1 MFLADDSY
9 HLEKETSVIGKRF
22 GAGAMIVA
30 AGISLAAGLQAPAS
44 ATTQRAAAAA
54 AGWPWR
60 TAPGPAIPASESPAL
75 GALAMAG
82 PSRGWAAGFT
92 LAVGSGSPRFGPLLA
107 AWNGRTWRRVML
119 RLGVASS
126 RLDGLAAR
134 SATDAWAV
142 GSVSAWPKDTS
153 AQPLILHWNGRRWAR
168 VPAAPV
174 PGYAYVVLLSVAA
187 RSATDAWAVGE
198 AQPATSLELHPVI
211 EHWNGRRWR
220 LMNNPEVPAG
230 TALYFVREVGSRHVH
245 VLGVTAHPDGA
256 WTVQQ
261 ARNLL
266 MDLGERAAR
275 FRFLIRDRA
284 GQFTEAFDAVLKG
297 AGIEVVKI
305 PPRSPRANA
314 FAERWVRTVRAEVT
328 DRMLIA
334 GARHLSTVLD
344 EYVVHYNEHLPIGPG
359 TCSRRTLARSL
370 QLPSPISRQR
380 RYGVAGSSA
389 G

>member
-1 MFLADDSY
+1 
-9 HLEKETSVIGKRF
+9 VIGKRF
-22 GAGAMIVA
+22 AAGAMIA
-30 AGISLAAGLQAPAS
+30 AARISLAAGLRAPAS

-60 TAPGPAIPASESPAL
+60 TVPGPAIPATESPTL
-75 GALAMAG
+75 DALAMAG
-82 PSRGWAAGFT
+82 PSRGWAAGFI
-92 LAVGSGSPRFGPLLA
+92 LAVGNGPPRFGPLLA
-107 AWNGRTWRRVML
+107 AWNGRTWRRVMP

>member
-1 MFLADDSY
+1 
-9 HLEKETSVIGKRF
+9 VIGKRF
-22 GAGAMIVA
+22 AAGAMIAA
-30 AGISLAAGLQAPAS
+30 AGISLAAGLRAPAS

-60 TAPGPAIPASESPAL
+60 TVPGPVIPAPESPTL
-75 GALAMAG
+75 DALAMAG

-92 LAVGSGSPRFGPLLA
+92 LAVGNGPPRFGPLLA
-107 AWNGRTWRRVML
+107 AWDGRTWRRVVP

-174 PGYAYVVLLSVAA
+174 PGYAYVELLSVAA

-230 TALYFVREVGSRHVH
+230 TALTS
-245 VLGVTAHPDGA
+245 VTVAPDGQA
-256 WTVQQ
+256 WAAGNPDADVSQRGVVLHWTGRSWATAATPATSAVPRVSLDAVTM
-261 ARNLL
+261 ARNSVWAVG
-266 MDLGERAAR
+266 D
-275 FRFLIRDRA
+275 
-284 GQFTEAFDAVLKG
+284 AFDAHGNRIPYALRWNGRRWARVGVPAVAGGFFYTVTAAGHGEVIAGGIDDKG
-297 AGIEVVKI
+297 ALSAVWNGRSWAVSTNPKI
-305 PPRSPRANA
+305 TALNSLAYDGRQLTWATGGSNPSSRP
-314 FAERWVRTVRAEVT
+314 VMLVT
-328 DRMLIA
+328 
-334 GARHLSTVLD
+334 G
-344 EYVVHYNEHLPIGPG
+344 
-359 TCSRRTLARSL
+359 
-370 QLPSPISRQR
+370 
-380 RYGVAGSSA
+380 
-389 G
+389 

>member
-1 MFLADDSY
+1 
-9 HLEKETSVIGKRF
+9 VIGKRF
-22 GAGAMIVA
+22 RCRGHDRGRRDQFGGWPA
-30 AGISLAAGLQAPAS
+30 APAS

-54 AGWPWR
+54 AGWRPWR
-60 TAPGPAIPASESPAL
+60 TVPGPAIPAPESPTL
-75 GALAMAG
+75 DALAMAG

-92 LAVGSGSPRFGPLLA
+92 LAVGNGPPRFGPLLA
-107 AWNGRTWRRVML
+107 AWDGRTWLRVVP

-174 PGYAYVVLLSVAA
+174 PGYAYVELLSVAA

-230 TALYFVREVGSRHVH
+230 TALTS
-245 VLGVTAHPDGA
+245 VTVAPDG
-256 WTVQQ
+256 Q
-261 ARNLL
+261 AS
-266 MDLGERAAR
+266 AAGNR
-275 FRFLIRDRA
+275 TLTSA
-284 GQFTEAFDAVLKG
+284 SVASSCTGPGGPV
-297 AGIEVVKI
+297 
-305 PPRSPRANA
+305 PPRPR
-314 FAERWVRTVRAEVT
+314 RPRRLCPGSV
-328 DRMLIA
+328 
-334 GARHLSTVLD
+334 ST
-344 EYVVHYNEHLPIGPG
+344 
-359 TCSRRTLARSL
+359 R
-370 QLPSPISRQR
+370 
-380 RYGVAGSSA
+380 
-389 G
+389 